1 MTYIHAGR
9 GDRYGFRAL
18 LHYREL
24 LFFLVWRDLKV
35 RYKQTAIGVIWVV
48 LQPVLMMLIYSMIF
62 GAFLKVSIG
71 GSPYS
76 LFVLAGIVPWTF
88 FANVVSDS
96 GNTLLNNAQLIGKVY
111 FPRILLPFARIMAL
125 MVDFGVAIC
134 VYFAFAVYFNTKFTL
149 SILYLPL
156 LLLLVILAALGT
168 STLLSALNVRYRDF
182 QYIIPFTVQVWMFC
196 TPVIYPVNAVPER
209 FRWIIQLNPMTGIVE
224 NFRAILLG
232 NPLLSGELLFS
243 AISVVIICV
252 AGVFYFH
259 HAQRTFADII

>member
-1 MTYIHAGR
+1 M
-9 GDRYGFRAL
+9 AL

-62 GAFLKVSIG
+62 GAFLKVSTDGI
-71 GSPYS
+71 PYS

-111 FPRILLPFARIMAL
+111 FPRILLPLARIMAL

-134 VYFAFAVYFNTKFTL
+134 VYFAFAAYFDTKFTL
-149 SILYLPL
+149 SILFLPV
-156 LLLLVILAALGT
+156 LLVLIILAALGT

-196 TPVIYPVNAVPER
+196 TPVIYPINAVPER
-209 FRWIIQLNPMTGIVE
+209 FRWIIQLNPISGIVE

-232 NPLLSGELLFS
+232 KPLLFGELVFS
-243 AISVVIICV
+243 AISVVIMCV
-252 AGVFYFH
+252 AGVFYFY
-259 HAQRTFADII
+259 HAQRKFADII